1 MRSKG
6 LLNLASSSLP
16 GRCREAA
23 PETRARRVRGRDP
36 PRRHDTSLRVR
47 RGRLIGRAAPRFRAG
62 LQGKAR
68 QSNTRFYLPNPIHF
82 PFLITSSQE
91 RMSRLT

>member
-6 LLNLASSSLP
+6 LWNPASSSLP

-23 PETRARRVRGRDP
+23 SETGAQRVRGRGP

-47 RGRLIGRAAPRFRAG
+47 RGRLLRREAPRFRTG
-62 LQGKAR
+62 LQGKASW
-68 QSNTRFYLPNPIHF
+68 SNTRINLPDPIHF
-82 PFLITSSQE
+82 TFYYELIARESE
-91 RMSRLT
+91 